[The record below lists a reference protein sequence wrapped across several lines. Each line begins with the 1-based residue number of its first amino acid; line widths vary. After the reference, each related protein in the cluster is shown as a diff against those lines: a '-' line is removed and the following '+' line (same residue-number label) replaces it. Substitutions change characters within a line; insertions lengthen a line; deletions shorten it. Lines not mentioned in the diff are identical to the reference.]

1 MPSLCYANEG
11 EAHWLGLQQ
20 LLGKTCAGRAE
31 PKAFAPA
38 FPRQAALRA
47 SSLAGDALVG
57 GSGPYLSGKCLAITP
72 RSRPPPAL
80 FLGTA
85 RFFLLFLFFVCEE
98 TFAFPPPYP
107 LPPPHGPRDQRRHRT
122 WGRFLGSAGSNRSQ
136 TFAPVL
142 GLHHP
147 HHTLGEEE
155 PAPFSATASGQATPP
170 PPGSPQALLPPS
182 SARYPSSALSA
193 PRCPPPSLVGC
204 CPSLKE
210 EWLIWRAKCP
220 LCLPGIDFGI
230 CC

>member
-57 GSGPYLSGKCLAITP
+57 GSCPYLSGKCLAITP

-85 RFFLLFLFFVCEE
+85 RFFLLFLFLSAKKLLHSRLP
-98 TFAFPPPYP
+98 TPYP
-107 LPPPHGPRDQRRHRT
+107 RPTVPGTRGGTEPGGGSLAAPVRIAARLLLLCSVCIIPITP
-122 WGRFLGSAGSNRSQ
+122 LGKRSQ
-136 TFAPVL
+136 PPFQPQL
-142 GLHHP
+142 
-147 HHTLGEEE
+147 
-155 PAPFSATASGQATPP
+155 PAKRPLLLRVPPRLFCHLPQHCTPLQH
-170 PPGSPQALLPPS
+170 SLLLAALLH
-182 SARYPSSALSA
+182 
-193 PRCPPPSLVGC
+193 
-204 CPSLKE
+204 
-210 EWLIWRAKCP
+210 P
-220 LCLPGIDFGI
+220 LLDVAHPLRKNG
-230 CC
+230 